1 MPMLVTPGFST
12 TEVIR
17 SQYVPQRAVVRN
29 FPFSILDEY
38 FSISPLPEMVSVP
51 SSVST
56 HVRLSPHSPEAIT
69 SPSSANR
76 AMSSTV
82 SSVASSVSSVASVGA
97 EVSSVGAVVSSAGAS
112 VGAFVSTT
120 ASVGA
125 VVSSVPSVSAKTG
138 VTSWNVTATAIS
150 KASNFFMMQ
159 PSSFIFDRYSFP
171 PKQAAA
177 PHSITLL
184 SAYH

>member
-1 MPMLVTPGFST
+1 
-12 TEVIR
+12 
-17 SQYVPQRAVVRN
+17 
-29 FPFSILDEY
+29 
-38 FSISPLPEMVSVP
+38 
-51 SSVST
+51 
-56 HVRLSPHSPEAIT
+56 
-69 SPSSANR
+69 
-76 AMSSTV
+76 MSSTV

-112 VGAFVSTT
+112 VGASVSTT

-159 PSSFIFDRYSFP
+159 PSSFIFDRYSV
-171 PKQAAA
+171 PKTGRRTHSHNAAI
-177 PHSITLL
+177 SIPLNR
-184 SAYH
+184 ANCKGYR